1 MGKLFEAIV
10 GGKNLKEDI
19 EGDYQAAQFRAE
31 SVVKS
36 FMKDYSPKMT
46 RMAFEQAFNK
56 LCESTNLKEEVE
68 DDEYDYGDYGFHT
81 KDGDNETVYDKFG
94 NYYQLD
100 MWFIG
105 EATPYS
111 SYSEAVDDFKSGCL
125 IDGGIDDDLRKKGV
139 TDIDN
144 YAADFT
150 DFAMSICPNYV
161 EE

>member
-10 GGKNLKEDI
+10 SGKNLKEDI

-36 FMKDYSPKMT
+36 FMKDFSPKMT

-68 DDEYDYGDYGFHT
+68 YDENGYGDYGFHVA
-81 KDGDNETVYDKFG
+81 KNDNETVYDKFG
-94 NYYQLD
+94 NFYQLD

-111 SYSEAVDDFKSGCL
+111 SFSEAVDDFRSGCL
-125 IDGGIDDDLRKKGV
+125 VDSGIDDDLRKEGV
-139 TDIDN
+139 TDIDD
-144 YAADFT
+144 YAQAFT
-150 DFAMSICPNYV
+150 EFAMSICPNYV
-161 EE
+161 E